1 MGELQHEPF
10 QFEFNGFLK
19 VAFQGSRIT
28 SDAGL
33 LLVRELD
40 ERLGLATLIAEH
52 LSDSR
57 QGLNTQFGLADL
69 LRQSVYSRLAGYEDL
84 NDAVRVSADPTFRLI
99 GSPTRWD
106 RGAALTSTLHWF
118 ETDLLTGGE
127 NLLGLMAVNRE
138 LLARA
143 EMPTRAGR
151 IVIAMDSSESPVHGA
166 QEGSAYNGHFTSV
179 CYHPLF
185 LFNEHGD
192 CLAATLRPGNVPS
205 ADDWDDLLVPE
216 LERQQAEG
224 TRVAF
229 RADAAFAKPEIYDT
243 LEQRDVDYAIRM
255 PANKSLEVEIEDIL
269 FRPPGRP
276 SRKPLVR
283 YKSFRYQAKS
293 WTRPR
298 RIVAKV
304 EHHRGELFPRVGF
317 IVTNMV
323 LPSRSVVRFYNKRGT
338 AEQWIKE
345 GKAGHPLDAVVVP
358 SFPSERSAPATEC
371 PGLQPGQPLAQT
383 RPAAAGQALVAHES
397 PAAAGE
403 NRRPAGEACQ
413 VLLAPAGGRASD
425 PAAVRRHV
433 AEDLGAAGAG
443 RLTRSRV
450 QRSLAKK
457 GHKCGAVSEKCPE
470 SSGSSRF
477 PVERGPRLTGV
488 GSRITCAEEIWRAER
503 RVGV

>member
-1 MGELQHEPF
+1 MGELQTEPF
-10 QFEFNGFLK
+10 QFTFNGFLK

-33 LLVRELD
+33 ILVRELD

-57 QGLNTQFGLADL
+57 KGLNTQFSLADL

-99 GSPTRWD
+99 GSPKIWD

-118 ETDLLTGGE
+118 ETELLTREE
-127 NLLGLMAVNRE
+127 NLVGLMAVNRE
-138 LLARA
+138 LLAQA
-143 EMPTRAGR
+143 GMPTRAGR
-151 IVIAMDSSESPVHGA
+151 IVLDMDSSESPVHGA
-166 QEGSAYNGHFTSV
+166 QEGSAYNGHFASV

-185 LFNEHGD
+185 LFTEHGD
-192 CLAATLRPGNVPS
+192 CVAATLRPGNVHS

-216 LERQQAEG
+216 IEWQQVAG

-229 RADAAFAKPEIYDT
+229 RADAAFAKPEIYDA
-243 LEQRDVDYAIRM
+243 LEHRDVDYAIRM
-255 PANKSLEVEIEDIL
+255 PSNKSLELDIEDIL

-283 YKSFRYQAKS
+283 YKSFRSQAKS
-293 WTRPR
+293 GTTPR

-345 GKAGHPLDAVVVP
+345 GKQ
-358 SFPSERSAPATEC
+358 ATHWTRLSCHRFRANEVR
-371 PGLQPGQPLAQT
+371 LQLSVLAYNLGQPLAQT
-383 RPAAAGQALVAHES
+383 GSAATGQALVAHES
-397 PAAAGE
+397 PAAVGE
-403 NRRPAGEACQ
+403 NWRPAGEACA
-413 VLLAPAGGRASD
+413 VLLAPAGGRSSE
-425 PAAVRRHV
+425 PATLRRDA
-433 AEDLGAAGAG
+433 AEGLGAAGAG
-443 RLTRSRV
+443 RLTRGRV
-450 QRSLAKK
+450 QRRLAKK

-470 SSGSSRF
+470 SSGSGRF
-477 PVERGPRLTGV
+477 HVSV
-488 GSRITCAEEIWRAER
+488 G
-503 RVGV
+503 